1 MSESECVPEKAE
13 ILGWGLPA
21 IFRWSFIHRRPSFLS
36 SEVIVEP
43 CPSFRSGHHS
53 PAHRHTPQNGCSSKT
68 GRGVILVVYPDYMPV
83 SLLPFSVR
91 PRSSLALEFRFERTL
106 PRRHSSLVHHLG
118 YIFSCF
124 ILVVKISSDMLLA

>member
-1 MSESECVPEKAE
+1 MRSMSESECVPEKAE

-53 PAHRHTPQNGCSSKT
+53 PAHRHTPQNGCSSIT

-83 SLLPFSVR
+83 SPASMFLYVLGVR
-91 PRSSLALEFRFERTL
+91 LRSSSDLKEHYQEDIRALYTTWAT
-106 PRRHSSLVHHLG
+106 
-118 YIFSCF
+118 FSPV
-124 ILVVKISSDMLLA
+124 LSW